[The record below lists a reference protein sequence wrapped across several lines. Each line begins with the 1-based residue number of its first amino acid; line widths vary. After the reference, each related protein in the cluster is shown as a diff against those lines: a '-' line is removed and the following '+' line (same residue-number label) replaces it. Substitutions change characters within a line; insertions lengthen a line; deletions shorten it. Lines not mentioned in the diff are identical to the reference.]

1 CAVHV
6 ALSVRGAGFG
16 PPTTFT
22 DACAEP
28 GWQVNPPLVAVS
40 PSGAMIAAWEEISDA
55 GVSRTR
61 VAQRQPDGAWLPTR
75 LLDSGGFPVAL
86 PAAITVGQRGDALVA
101 MYRQSARGRAYRA
114 RFVALTATGGV
125 RAPVDAAAHTLL
137 NAVVTSP
144 SGLAVIAVTRFATR
158 AGVVQP
164 DSIDVFEGWV
174 GGVVRQATR
183 FPI

>member
-1 CAVHV
+1 QVPTSPFGASFTTTASDRAGDLAVGFNDGLGSCAVHV

-86 PAAITVGQRGDALVA
+86 PAAVTVGQRGDALVA

-114 RFVALTATGGV
+114 RFVALTAT
-125 RAPVDAAAHTLL
+125 
-137 NAVVTSP
+137 
-144 SGLAVIAVTRFATR
+144 
-158 AGVVQP
+158 
-164 DSIDVFEGWV
+164 
-174 GGVVRQATR
+174 
-183 FPI
+183 